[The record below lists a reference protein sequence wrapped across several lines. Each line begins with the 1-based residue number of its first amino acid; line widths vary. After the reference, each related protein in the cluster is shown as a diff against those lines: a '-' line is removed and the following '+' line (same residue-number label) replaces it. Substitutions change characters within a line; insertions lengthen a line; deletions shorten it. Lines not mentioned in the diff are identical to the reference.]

1 MTRKYLITPKEA
13 LTLADK
19 VLTTRE
25 MQWAHAL
32 HVEYNAMNPQRD
44 IQWDIASMIAA
55 AYNAGLVQGIR
66 EGRKKKA

>member
-32 HVEYNAMNPQRD
+32 HVEYI
-44 IQWDIASMIAA
+44 IQKLHLLSDRVVERICHIIMI
-55 AYNAGLVQGIR
+55 LL
-66 EGRKKKA
+66 